1 MDEDT
6 EYKKLPIDERCV
18 HKLWKARVDG
28 YEEAA
33 NLFRKIDDE
42 KSPEWNKFLG
52 LIKKFV
58 IDSHAMAQEKGLEA
72 TLIFVENCG
81 HAGKTVG
88 EVISGIVAKCIA
100 APKAKT
106 KDLAVQIALMYIEIE
121 KHEAVLEELMKGMDH
136 KNPKIIASC
145 TSTVTLALKEF
156 GIKVVSVKPLIKKI
170 PVLLTDRDKT
180 VRDEGKQLTVEIF
193 KWIGPALKP
202 QLASL
207 APVLVTEL
215 EAEFEKVKNEKPVPT
230 RYLRS
235 QQEKQAAIAV
245 ATVGAADECDDGDDG
260 DGDIEVID
268 PLDLL
273 DPVDILS
280 KIPKDF
286 YEKVEAKKWQERKEA
301 MEALEP
307 LVQNPKL
314 ESGDYG
320 DLVRAL
326 KKMISKDTNVV
337 LVAMAGK
344 ALGNLAK
351 GLNKKFQPYA
361 CACVPAIL
369 EKFKE
374 KKANVVT
381 ALRDAI
387 DAIYPSTNLEAIQED
402 VIEALNS
409 KNPSVKTE
417 TAMFLARAY
426 TKTLPTVL
434 NKKILKVYVTALLKT
449 INESDPGVR
458 DASAEAIG
466 TAMKLVGEKAISPYL
481 TEVDALKMQKIN
493 ECCEKAVIV
502 VKVPAAKKERPATAP
517 VKNQAPQAKKAGST
531 ESRPVSRPATAAGAK
546 KVATKKPGAGGGGGG
561 GLMKSASTAKVLP
574 TERDMS
580 QEEIDERIV
589 DLLPPD
595 IISGLNDANW
605 KTRFAAMET
614 FFTVIQD
621 IECENPNS
629 QVIIRTLAKKPG
641 IKDTN
646 FQVLK
651 LKLDAVKVVVEKM
664 GITVTTA
671 DYILT
676 DVAEKLGDAKNSS
689 AAAAALT
696 VIAEAIKLDYVVGKI
711 MEFAFE
717 QKSPKVQQET
727 LLWVSGAI
735 REFGFQ
741 VCVLISYRHNR
752 NFILF
757 FIITTLGKPKNYS

>member
-52 LIKKFV
+52 LVKKFV

-72 TLIFVENCG
+72 TLIFAENCG

-88 EVISGIVAKCIA
+88 EVISGIVTKSIA

-106 KDLAVQIALMYIEIE
+106 KDLSVQVALMYIEIE

-136 KNPKIIASC
+136 KNPKIVAAC

-180 VRDEGKQLTVEIF
+180 VRDEGKQLTIEIF
-193 KWIGPALKP
+193 KWIGAALKP

-215 EAEFEKVKNEKPVPT
+215 EAEFEKVKSEKPVPS

-235 QQEKQAAIAV
+235 QQQRQAAIAV
-245 ATVGAADECDDGDDG
+245 ETGTADECDDGENG
-260 DGDIEVID
+260 DAEPEPID
-268 PLDLL
+268 PLDLI

-286 YEKVEAKKWQERKEA
+286 YEKLEAKKWQDRKEA
-301 MEALEP
+301 MESIEP
-307 LVQNPKL
+307 LLQNPKL

-326 KKMISKDTNVV
+326 KKIISKDTNVI
-337 LVAMAGK
+337 LVAMGGK
-344 ALGNLAK
+344 SLCNLAK

-361 CACVPAIL
+361 GACVPAIL

-374 KKANVVT
+374 KKTNVVT

-402 VIEALNS
+402 IIEALNS

-417 TAMFLARAY
+417 TAMFMSRSF
-426 TKTLPTVL
+426 TKTIPTAL
-434 NKKILKVYVTALLKT
+434 NKKLLKVYVTALLKT
-449 INESDPGVR
+449 LNESDPGVR

-466 TAMKLVGEKAISPYL
+466 TAMKLVGEKQISPYL
-481 TEVDALKMQKIN
+481 TDVDALKVQKIT

-502 VKVPAAKKERPATAP
+502 IKVPVAKKERPATAP
-517 VKNQAPQAKKAGST
+517 VKNTAAAAPPTKKGGST
-531 ESRPVSRPATAAGAK
+531 EARPVSRPATAAGPK
-546 KVATKKPGAGGGGGG
+546 KVAAKKPGGGGGG
-561 GLMKSASTAKVLP
+561 IMKSASTAKVLP
-574 TERDMS
+574 TERDLS
-580 QEEIDERIV
+580 PEEIDEKAAEI
-589 DLLPPD
+589 LPPD
-595 IISGLNDANW
+595 VITGLSDANW
-605 KTRFAAMET
+605 KTRCAAMES
-614 FFTVIQD
+614 FMSVVQD
-621 IECENPNS
+621 VDVENPNS
-629 QVIIRTLAKKPG
+629 QILLRTLAKKPG

-651 LKLDAVKVVVEKM
+651 LKLDAIKIVVEKM
-664 GITVTTA
+664 GLTVTTG

-676 DVAEKLGDAKNSS
+676 DIAEKLGDAKNSS

-696 VIAEAIKLDYVVGKI
+696 AIAEAIKLDYVVGKI

-741 VCVLISYRHNR
+741 VNYITLLYIIFLI
-752 NFILF
+752 
-757 FIITTLGKPKNYS
+757 YSCH